1 MYSQQVVPDPR
12 PHGGEREGGGLGP
25 LSARSTGRNKN
36 TAVIFCGRLIRRHD
50 ELAISQEIGHKR
62 GPADRRHAVRT
73 VWSQQ
78 RTPGFSSLH
87 LPPSLSLP
95 PPFPPSSSPL
105 RCRILRFMLA
115 KGEVEPLCCGGNET
129 ESQPDRQP
137 AKHAQRK
144 TSGGKAKAH
153 TSTTAVENKFCS
165 THVYRYAGYT

>member
-1 MYSQQVVPDPR
+1 M
-12 PHGGEREGGGLGP
+12 
-25 LSARSTGRNKN
+25 
-36 TAVIFCGRLIRRHD
+36 
-50 ELAISQEIGHKR
+50 AISQEIGHKR

-87 LPPSLSLP
+87 LPPSLTLP

-115 KGEVEPLCCGGNET
+115 KGELEPLCCGGNET
-129 ESQPDRQP
+129 ESQPYRQP

-144 TSGGKAKAH
+144 TSGGKAN

-165 THVYRYAGYT
+165 THVYRCAGYTQHDNNPNNNKIHNHNNNPQPSSLPQFFDSTSINYFPQHTS

>member
-1 MYSQQVVPDPR
+1 M
-12 PHGGEREGGGLGP
+12 
-25 LSARSTGRNKN
+25 
-36 TAVIFCGRLIRRHD
+36 
-50 ELAISQEIGHKR
+50 AISQEIGHKR

-87 LPPSLSLP
+87 LPPSLTLP

-144 TSGGKAKAH
+144 TSGGKANAH

-165 THVYRYAGYT
+165 THVYRCAGYTQHDNNPNNNKIHNHDNNPQPPPSPQFFDSTSINYFPQHTS